1 MWNQRSR
8 WIIVGRGCS
17 NNGSAVFHPVIV
29 IDFPK
34 FDPISIGWIPYVHT
48 FVLKNRELCDFDCSP
63 SRYLFIQTLVVS
75 QIRGSFL
82 AQSSSKTMN
91 FYGEKSL
98 KSSYRMRFAD
108 FPGES
113 RDLNLRRWRV
123 LEFGRGGAMEFGQQV
138 PWISQGKLRVF

>member
-1 MWNQRSR
+1 M
-8 WIIVGRGCS
+8 
-17 NNGSAVFHPVIV
+17 
-29 IDFPK
+29 
-34 FDPISIGWIPYVHT
+34 
-48 FVLKNRELCDFDCSP
+48 
-63 SRYLFIQTLVVS
+63 FIQTLVVS